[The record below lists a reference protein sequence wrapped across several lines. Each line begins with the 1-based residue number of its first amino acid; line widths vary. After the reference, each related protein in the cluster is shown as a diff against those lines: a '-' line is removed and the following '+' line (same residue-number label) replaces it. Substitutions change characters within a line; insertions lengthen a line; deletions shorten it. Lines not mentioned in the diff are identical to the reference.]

1 MSPSQLSLRQAAW
14 EVLNHFNAA
23 ERNCAELIEKFGAK
37 TQNRSGLVD
46 ITLGIIRNYAFVD
59 SLITQVSIQP
69 KNNIPTETFNCLRI
83 AVYELVFSNRAHY
96 AVVNETVNLARKIGS
111 KKSAGFVNAVLRKT
125 CAHIKNKNANL
136 KIAEPQKTLPLN
148 SRIGCEFDIDILPD
162 PDRNKAEYLSSA
174 FSLPLWLIE
183 QWLAQFGP
191 EKTTNICF
199 ASNRRP
205 SIYARANKLKL
216 TGQELFEILKAQDI
230 NCDFVDFGELSR
242 AEKYKMVRLNKPGNI
257 SELNVFKEGLFTIQ
271 DITSSSVVPLLN
283 PLPGWKIFDICAAP
297 GTKTTQIAELIHNK
311 GLIIATDKDNARL
324 AKLEEN
330 IQRLGITSVRIID
343 YETFLKDLSAKADSS
358 YQSSGDAVL
367 LDVPCSNSGVL
378 ARRPEVRLRITLKKI
393 NELAQTQKQLLNLAA
408 SLVKSGGRICY
419 STCSILQ
426 QENNDVVNAFI
437 KQHSQFSLE
446 KENLVLPSAG
456 TYDFDGGYTAI
467 IVKK

>member
-14 EVLNHFNAA
+14 EVLNHFKAA

-46 ITLGIIRNYAFVD
+46 ITLGIIRNYAFID

-69 KNNIPTETFNCLRI
+69 KNNIPTETFNCLRV
-83 AVYELVFSNRAHY
+83 AVYELVFSNRAYY

-183 QWLAQFGP
+183 QWLTQFGD
-191 EKTTNICF
+191 EKTADICF

-205 SIYARANKLKL
+205 SVYARANKLKL

-230 NCDFVDFGELSR
+230 DCDFVDFGELSR

-283 PLPGWKIFDICAAP
+283 PQSGWKIFDICAAP
-297 GTKTTQIAELIHNK
+297 GTKTTQIAELIDDK
-311 GLIIATDKDNARL
+311 GLIIATDRDSARL
-324 AKLEEN
+324 SKLDEN
-330 IQRLGITSVRIID
+330 IRRLGITSVRIID
-343 YETFLKDLSAKADSS
+343 YETFLKDSS
-358 YQSSGDAVL
+358 YQSCADAVL

-378 ARRPEVRLRITLKKI
+378 ARRPEVRYRLNIKVLDSLVK
-393 NELAQTQKQLLNLAA
+393 TQSELLNLAA
-408 SLVKSGGRICY
+408 TFVKEGGKICY

-426 QENNDVVNAFI
+426 QENGDVVNAFI
-437 KQHSQFSLE
+437 KKQSEFSLE

-467 IVKK
+467 LVKK